1 MKRTHALAS
10 AKSFAFGAFVA
21 VALAVGA
28 FQSTAWSA
36 LLNAKLLDAGFQ
48 IWRTLWP
55 QPAAR
60 DVIVVGI
67 DVDDLRLFSDP
78 RDFWHPHYGRFLAGL
93 ARAKPA
99 VVGLDV
105 VFPER
110 SYQHLVPG
118 LDHSLL
124 KGLIAIRGQAPVVL
138 ARTVDDFNN
147 FREIFAP
154 YVSMVGAEAVGSVL
168 VCKDEDEVI
177 RRFDEFLCDE
187 ERAEAVP
194 SLAGLMVKRLGVER
208 PWRGWIDYRVGDPM
222 QYIPFRR
229 ALHLSETDDPS
240 WRAAVAGRPVLL
252 GFILPFE
259 DRRIAPVDLA
269 RWEPGNRSV
278 PGVLVHAQVLRSMLN
293 GGLVQAVP
301 LWPVLALILGGAAF
315 AFMPSRPA
323 TLAAYVLFLGG
334 LALLGLLLL
343 RAGLFLQVGTPALA
357 ATLAIGARFSREAV
371 TQARERATLRGA
383 FGSYV
388 SPQIM
393 SEILAGRIRP
403 GLGGER
409 RRVCILF
416 SDIRDFTA
424 RSEHMRPEE
433 LIEMLNRYFT
443 EMTQSVHEHGGTVD
457 KFIGDGM
464 MCFFGAPKPL
474 PRIADAAFA
483 AARDMLVRLDGL
495 NRSFAEQ
502 GLAPI
507 AIGIGLHVGE
517 AVVGHVGSDARHE
530 YTVIGDAVN
539 TASRVEGLTKP
550 LGYPLVLSRDVWA
563 ELQGREALVALGP
576 HAVKGR
582 SSVEVYGYTGA
593 PKQPEQEENH
603 ESDIDHRRTRLAG

>member
-1 MKRTHALAS
+1 MKPARALAS
-10 AKSFAFGAFVA
+10 ARSF
-21 VALAVGA
+21 AVGA
-28 FQSTAWSA
+28 FAAVVLAAGAFQATGWSA
-36 LLNAKLLDAGFQ
+36 LLNAKLLDAGFHV
-48 IWRTLWP
+48 WRTLWP
-55 QPAAR
+55 QPVAR

-93 ARAKPA
+93 ARARPA

-118 LDHSLL
+118 LDQSLL
-124 KGLIAIRGQAPVVL
+124 KGLLEIRGRVPVVL
-138 ARTVDDFNN
+138 ARTVDDFNS
-147 FREIFAP
+147 FREIFPP

-187 ERAEAVP
+187 ARTEPVA
-194 SLAGLMVKRLGVER
+194 SLAGLMAKRMGIDR
-208 PWRGWIDYRVGDPM
+208 PWRGWIDYRVGDAM
-222 QYIPFRR
+222 QYVPFRH

-240 WRAAVAGRPVLL
+240 WRAAIAGQPVLL

-269 RWEPGNRSV
+269 RWEPGNHSV
-278 PGVLVHAQVLRSMLN
+278 PGVLVHAQVLRAMLN
-293 GGLVQAVP
+293 GGLIQALP
-301 LWPVLALILGGAAF
+301 LWPVLLLILGGAGF
-315 AFMPSRPA
+315 ALMPSRPA
-323 TLAAYVLFLGG
+323 TLVAYALFLGG
-334 LALLGLLLL
+334 LALLGVLLL
-343 RAGLFLQVGTPALA
+343 RAGLFLQVASPALA
-357 ATLAIGARFSREAV
+357 ATLAIGARFSKDAV

-424 RSEHMRPEE
+424 RSEHMQPEE

-443 EMTQSVHEHGGTVD
+443 EMTQSVHDHGGTVD

-474 PRIADAAFA
+474 PDIADAAFA
-483 AARDMLVRLDGL
+483 TARDMLGRLEGL

-502 GLAPI
+502 GLSPI

-539 TASRVEGLTKP
+539 TASRIEGLTKS
-550 LGYPLVLSRDVWA
+550 LGYSLVVSRDVWT
-563 ELQGREALVALGP
+563 ELTDRAPLAPLGR

-582 SSVEVYGYTGA
+582 SSVEVYGYTGGQL
-593 PKQPEQEENH
+593 QPELGGNH
-603 ESDIDHRRTRLAG
+603 ESEIDRRTRLAG